1 MNYTEI
7 INALQ
12 AASLFDLF
20 RLSVAIR
27 HEMENPA
34 RIKEIRN
41 AFKEGD
47 TISYFDGATNTLRS
61 GVVLQK
67 NIKYVSIV
75 DTEDKRHWKI
85 TYPLINLGNV
95 KTNIHASPSEKLSK
109 NNLKVGD
116 CVGFNHDG
124 KQITGIVTRLNYK
137 TISLITA
144 DQCRWRASYSCLYK
158 IIDADL
164 AKRVTELDV
173 NS

>member
-27 HEMENPA
+27 HEMENPKK
-34 RIKEIRN
+34 IKEIRN

-47 TISYFDGATNTLRS
+47 TISYFDGVTNALRS
-61 GVVLQK
+61 GVVIQK
-67 NIKYVSIV
+67 NIKYVSIIN
-75 DTEDKRHWKI
+75 TEDKCHWKI
-85 TYPLINLGNV
+85 TYPIINLGNV
-95 KTNIHASPSEKLSK
+95 KTDIHASHPAKLSK

-124 KQITGIVTRLNYK
+124 EQITGIVTRLNYK
-137 TISLITA
+137 TISLITV
-144 DQCRWRASYSCLYK
+144 DQRRWRASYSCLYK

-164 AKRVTELDV
+164 AKRVAELDV
-173 NS
+173 NN